1 MRNSIQ
7 LLNRRNLVI
16 LKIEKNCPYV
26 NVGLLLFFLYNLCSL
41 RGHFIRLAARC
52 LYGAVFQLSTPSDS
66 VQSQLSTLPHQRTA
80 HRFTMKAPN
89 PQSIDK
95 GFSSYSSQMNM
106 STIVLR
112 LHSAQG
118 GTDSCRNARM
128 HAVPRFSTENT

>member
-1 MRNSIQ
+1 MQNSVLIYAPSSD
-7 LLNRRNLVI
+7 R
-16 LKIEKNCPYV
+16 
-26 NVGLLLFFLYNLCSL
+26 LC
-41 RGHFIRLAARC
+41 
-52 LYGAVFQLSTPSDS
+52 
-66 VQSQLSTLPHQRTA
+66 
-80 HRFTMKAPN
+80 
-89 PQSIDK
+89 IDK

>member
-1 MRNSIQ
+1 MSIF
-7 LLNRRNLVI
+7 
-16 LKIEKNCPYV
+16 
-26 NVGLLLFFLYNLCSL
+26 LLLTTIFNFSYKVFNSFVICKTVSKLVVIYAPSSGRLC
-41 RGHFIRLAARC
+41 
-52 LYGAVFQLSTPSDS
+52 
-66 VQSQLSTLPHQRTA
+66 
-80 HRFTMKAPN
+80 
-89 PQSIDK
+89 IDK